1 VGVFLLSSSRPQAS
15 RASRTHNRRQR
26 RPLPALSEMHYGSLV
41 GVKNAPIVMLGT
53 GISGTIMA
61 HGNLLDGARHCAA
74 ELSFIR
80 VGGRCRAA

>member
-1 VGVFLLSSSRPQAS
+1 
-15 RASRTHNRRQR
+15 
-26 RPLPALSEMHYGSLV
+26 MHYGSLV